1 MNFGENIQFLRKQSG
16 MTQEELAEKMN
27 VSRQTVS
34 KWEAGSIPE
43 MERLTQLC
51 DLFRCDLDTLIRGN
65 ASDSAK
71 TDSVGYDRHMN
82 TFALQI
88 SSGVALIL
96 LGITV
101 LLLLQAFGIH
111 ESFCAMLFLCFIAA
125 SVVLFIVGGL
135 RHGAFVKKHPDI
147 TPFYSQEQIDNFNKR
162 FPLCIAIPV
171 AAILL
176 GVAWIII
183 ASEFTPIA
191 GMTEES
197 FDMIIT
203 APFMFIIACST
214 FTIVYSSML
223 KSKYNIEEYNRE
235 NDPRRQTFADKLSG
249 CIMLAATIAF
259 LLMGWLGNLWH
270 PGWVVF
276 PIGGILCGIVDILK
290 KNTDD

>member
-1 MNFGENIQFLRKQSG
+1 MNFGENIQFLRKQFG

-65 ASDSAK
+65 ASDFAK

-88 SSGVALIL
+88 SSGVALVL

-125 SVVLFIVGGL
+125 AVVLFIVGGL

-147 TPFYSQEQIDNFNKR
+147 TP
-162 FPLCIAIPV
+162 
-171 AAILL
+171 
-176 GVAWIII
+176 
-183 ASEFTPIA
+183 
-191 GMTEES
+191 
-197 FDMIIT
+197 
-203 APFMFIIACST
+203 
-214 FTIVYSSML
+214 
-223 KSKYNIEEYNRE
+223 
-235 NDPRRQTFADKLSG
+235 
-249 CIMLAATIAF
+249 
-259 LLMGWLGNLWH
+259 
-270 PGWVVF
+270 
-276 PIGGILCGIVDILK
+276 
-290 KNTDD
+290 